1 MYLSSS
7 RSADLASGRPDT
19 RSKTPPEPLPTPGS
33 DATTDTASGTAPDTG
48 SGTKSGAAS
57 ARRSRRVAPVVV
69 TLGVVSLVTDV
80 SAEMVTAVLP
90 VYLVLGLGL
99 SPLAFGMLDG
109 LYNGATAA
117 SRLLGGHVADRFRRH
132 KTVAAVGYGISAGC
146 KLLLPAAGGVSAIGG
161 VLAADRAGK
170 GLRTAPR
177 DALISMAATPEGQGR
192 AFGVHR
198 AMDTAGALF
207 GPPVALAVLWVT
219 ADAYD
224 AVFVVS
230 FCLAAFGVLVL
241 LLFVR
246 DPAREGTRGG
256 TGPVVPREPVRLR
269 DAAAVLRVP
278 GFTRVCVAAL
288 VLGAATVGDAM
299 LYLLLQRHTDLSPH
313 LFPLLPLGTALV
325 FLLLAVTAGTTG
337 DRYGRGRVFLVG
349 HVALLGGYLV
359 LLTPLSNAALII
371 AIPAL
376 LGVFYA
382 CTDGVLMALAA
393 PAAPARLRGGALAL
407 VQTGQAG
414 GRAVGAAGFG
424 AAWTLYGPYAAT
436 VVAAIGLVVA
446 LVVAAALLAGGR
458 LAPGAPRGGTP
469 ERGTP

>member
-7 RSADLASGRPDT
+7 RSADLASGARDP
-19 RSKTPPEPLPTPGS
+19 RAQAPPPT
-33 DATTDTASGTAPDTG
+33 
-48 SGTKSGAAS
+48 
-57 ARRSRRVAPVVV
+57 ARGIRRVAPVVLI
-69 TLGVVSLVTDV
+69 LGVVSLVTDV

-99 SPLAFGMLDG
+99 SPMAFGMLDG
-109 LYNGATAA
+109 LYNGATAV

-132 KTVAAVGYGISAGC
+132 RTVAAVGYGISAGC

-177 DALISMAATPEGQGR
+177 DALISMAATPAEQGR

-224 AVFVVS
+224 AVFVTS
-230 FCLAAFGVLVL
+230 FCFAAFGLLVL

-246 DPAREGTRGG
+246 DPTPEAVVAGA
-256 TGPVVPREPVRLR
+256 GPQAVCAPVRLL

-278 GFTRVCVAAL
+278 GFIRVCLAAL
-288 VLGAATVGDAM
+288 LLGATTVGDAM
-299 LYLLLQRHTDLSPH
+299 LYLLLQRHTHLSPH

-325 FLLLAVTAGTTG
+325 FLLLAVPAGTAG
-337 DRYGRGRVFLVG
+337 DRYGRGRVFLAG
-349 HVALLGGYLV
+349 HAALLCGYLV
-359 LLTPLSNAALII
+359 LLAPLPDRAMIV
-371 AIPAL
+371 AIPSL
-376 LGVFYA
+376 LGLFYA
-382 CTDGVLMALAA
+382 GTDGVLMALAA
-393 PAAPARLRGGALAL
+393 PAAPAGQRGGALAL
-407 VQTGQAG
+407 VQTGQAC
-414 GRAVGAAGFG
+414 GRALGAAGFG
-424 AAWTLYGPYAAT
+424 AAWTLYGPHTAGVLAA
-436 VVAAIGLVVA
+436 VGLALALLAAV
-446 LVVAAALLAGGR
+446 ALLAGGA
-458 LAPGAPRGGTP
+458 LTPGTARPAGPRGAS
-469 ERGTP
+469 

>member
-7 RSADLASGRPDT
+7 RSADLASGARGGPGAQA
-19 RSKTPPEPLPTPGS
+19 PPPPTGR
-33 DATTDTASGTAPDTG
+33 
-48 SGTKSGAAS
+48 GA
-57 ARRSRRVAPVVV
+57 RRVAPVVL

-99 SPLAFGMLDG
+99 SPMAFGMLDG
-109 LYNGATAA
+109 LYNGATAL
-117 SRLLGGHVADRFRRH
+117 SRLLGGLVADRFRRH
-132 KTVAAVGYGISAGC
+132 RTVAAIGYGISAGC

-177 DALISMAATPEGQGR
+177 DALISMAATPAEQGR

-224 AVFVVS
+224 AVFVLS
-230 FCLAAFGVLVL
+230 FCFAAFGLLVL

-246 DPAREGTRGG
+246 DPTPGGVTTGVERGVDAAAG
-256 TGPVVPREPVRLR
+256 AGPRAGRTADRAPVRLR

-278 GFTRVCVAAL
+278 GFARVCLAAL
-288 VLGAATVGDAM
+288 VLGATTVGDAM

-325 FLLLAVTAGTTG
+325 FLLLAVPAGGAG
-337 DRYGRGRVFLVG
+337 DRYGRARVFLAG
-349 HVALLGGYLV
+349 HVALLCGYLV
-359 LLTPLSNAALII
+359 LLAPLPDGALIV
-371 AIPAL
+371 AIPGL
-376 LGVFYA
+376 LGLFYA
-382 CTDGVLMALAA
+382 GTDGVLMALAA
-393 PAAPARLRGGALAL
+393 PAAPAALRGGALAL

-414 GRAVGAAGFG
+414 GRALGAAGFG
-424 AAWTLYGPYAAT
+424 TAWTLYGPHTAG
-436 VVAAIGLVVA
+436 IL
-446 LVVAAALLAGGR
+446 AAAALALALLAAAVLLAGGT
-458 LAPGAPRGGTP
+458 LTPGGTRP
-469 ERGTP
+469 TGPKGASR

>member
-1 MYLSSS
+1 
-7 RSADLASGRPDT
+7 
-19 RSKTPPEPLPTPGS
+19 
-33 DATTDTASGTAPDTG
+33 
-48 SGTKSGAAS
+48 
-57 ARRSRRVAPVVV
+57 VAPVVV

-80 SAEMVTAVLP
+80 SSEMVTAVLP

-99 SPLAFGMLDG
+99 SPMAFGMLDG

-117 SRLLGGHVADRFRRH
+117 SRLLGGHLADRLRRH

-146 KLLLPAAGGVSAIGG
+146 KVLLPAAGGVSAIGA

-207 GPPVALAVLWVT
+207 GPPVALAVLWIT

-224 AVFVVS
+224 AVFVLS
-230 FCLAAFGVLVL
+230 FCFAAFGVLLL

-246 DPAREGTRGG
+246 DPTDAPSVGG
-256 TGPVVPREPVRLR
+256 RAPTPVRLR
-269 DAAAVLRVP
+269 EATAVLRVP
-278 GFTRVCVAAL
+278 GFTRVCLAAF
-288 VLGAATVGDAM
+288 VLGAATVGDGM

-325 FLLLAVTAGTTG
+325 FLLLAVPAGTSG
-337 DRYGRGRVFLVG
+337 DRWGRGRVFLVG
-349 HVALLGGYLV
+349 HVALLGAYTV
-359 LLTPLSNAALII
+359 LLTPLSDATLIV
-371 AIPAL
+371 AIPGL

-382 CTDGVLMALAA
+382 GTDGVLMALAA
-393 PAAPARLRGGALAL
+393 PAAPKRLRGGALAL
-407 VQTGQAG
+407 VQTGQAA
-414 GRAVGAAGFG
+414 GRALGAAGFG
-424 AAWTLYGPYAAT
+424 VAWTLWGPRTAT
-436 VVAAIGLVVA
+436 VAASLGLAVA
-446 LVVAAALLAGGR
+446 LLAALALLAGGA
-458 LAPGAPRGGTP
+458 LGPGLRTRALENR
-469 ERGTP
+469 

>member
-7 RSADLASGRPDT
+7 RSADLASGARDPRAQAPPPTRP
-19 RSKTPPEPLPTPGS
+19 G
-33 DATTDTASGTAPDTG
+33 G
-48 SGTKSGAAS
+48 
-57 ARRSRRVAPVVV
+57 RRVAPVVLV
-69 TLGVVSLVTDV
+69 LGVVSLVTDV

-99 SPLAFGMLDG
+99 SPMAFGMLDG
-109 LYNGATAA
+109 LYNGATAV

-132 KTVAAVGYGISAGC
+132 RTVAAVGYAISAGC

-177 DALISMAATPEGQGR
+177 DALISMAASPAEQGR

-224 AVFVVS
+224 AVFVLS
-230 FCLAAFGVLVL
+230 FCFAAFGLLVL

-246 DPAREGTRGG
+246 DPTPDAVAAGA
-256 TGPVVPREPVRLR
+256 GPPAVHASVRLR

-278 GFTRVCVAAL
+278 GFARVCLAAL
-288 VLGAATVGDAM
+288 MLGAATVGDAM

-325 FLLLAVTAGTTG
+325 FLLLAVPAGVAG

-349 HVALLGGYLV
+349 HVALLAGYLV
-359 LLTPLSNAALII
+359 LLAPLPDRVMIV
-371 AIPAL
+371 AIPTL
-376 LGVFYA
+376 LGLFYA
-382 CTDGVLMALAA
+382 GTDGVLMALAA
-393 PAAPARLRGGALAL
+393 PAAPAELRGGALAL

-414 GRAVGAAGFG
+414 GRALGAAGFG
-424 AAWTLYGPYAAT
+424 TAWTLYGPHTAGVLA
-436 VVAAIGLVVA
+436 VAALA
-446 LVVAAALLAGGR
+446 LALLAAAAALPAGGG
-458 LAPGAPRGGTP
+458 LPPGDNRPTGPRGAA
-469 ERGTP
+469 R

>member
-7 RSADLASGRPDT
+7 RSADLASGARP
-19 RSKTPPEPLPTPGS
+19 K
-33 DATTDTASGTAPDTG
+33 APTG
-48 SGTKSGAAS
+48 SG
-57 ARRSRRVAPVVV
+57 SRRVAPVVV

-80 SAEMVTAVLP
+80 SAEMVTAILP

-99 SPLAFGMLDG
+99 SPMAFGMLDG

-117 SRLLGGHVADRFRRH
+117 SRLLGGHVADRLRRH
-132 KTVAAVGYGISAGC
+132 KTVAAIGYGISAAC
-146 KLLLPAAGGVSAIGG
+146 KLLLPAAAGVSAIGG

-230 FCLAAFGVLVL
+230 FCLAAFGVLIL

-246 DPAREGTRGG
+246 DPTDPGT
-256 TGPVVPREPVRLR
+256 VDSPRTISDPLPTPTRTPTPVRLR
-269 DAAAVLRVP
+269 DATAVLRVP
-278 GFTRVCVAAL
+278 GFTRVCLAAFL
-288 VLGAATVGDAM
+288 LGAATIGDAM

-325 FLLLAVTAGTTG
+325 FLV
-337 DRYGRGRVFLVG
+337 
-349 HVALLGGYLV
+349 
-359 LLTPLSNAALII
+359 
-371 AIPAL
+371 
-376 LGVFYA
+376 
-382 CTDGVLMALAA
+382 
-393 PAAPARLRGGALAL
+393 
-407 VQTGQAG
+407 
-414 GRAVGAAGFG
+414 
-424 AAWTLYGPYAAT
+424 
-436 VVAAIGLVVA
+436 
-446 LVVAAALLAGGR
+446 
-458 LAPGAPRGGTP
+458 
-469 ERGTP
+469 

>member
-7 RSADLASGRPDT
+7 RSADLASGARD
-19 RSKTPPEPLPTPGS
+19 RRGQAPPVPPP
-33 DATTDTASGTAPDTG
+33 
-48 SGTKSGAAS
+48 S
-57 ARRSRRVAPVVV
+57 AGRGVRRVAPVVLV
-69 TLGVVSLVTDV
+69 LGVVSLVTDV

-99 SPLAFGMLDG
+99 SPMAFGMLDG

-132 KTVAAVGYGISAGC
+132 RTVAAVGYGISAGC
-146 KLLLPAAGGVSAIGG
+146 KLLLPAAGGVAAIGG
-161 VLAADRAGK
+161 VLAVDRAGK

-177 DALISMAATPEGQGR
+177 DALISMAAPPAAQGR

-224 AVFVVS
+224 AVFVLS
-230 FCLAAFGVLVL
+230 FCFAAFGLLVL

-246 DPAREGTRGG
+246 EPAAG
-256 TGPVVPREPVRLR
+256 TGKVGVRREPVRLR

-278 GFTRVCVAAL
+278 GFARVCTAAL
-288 VLGAATVGDAM
+288 LLGAATVGDAM
-299 LYLLLQRHTDLSPH
+299 VYLLLQRRTDLSPH

-325 FLLLAVTAGTTG
+325 FLLCAVPAGTAG
-337 DRYGRGRVFLVG
+337 DRHGRGRVFLAG
-349 HVALLGGYLV
+349 HVALLGGYLALLAPLPDRV
-359 LLTPLSNAALII
+359 LIV
-371 AIPAL
+371 AIPIL

-382 CTDGVLMALAA
+382 GTDGVLMALAA
-393 PAAPARLRGGALAL
+393 PAAPAELRGGALAL

-414 GRAVGAAGFG
+414 GRALGAAGFG
-424 AAWTLYGPYAAT
+424 AAWTVYGPHTAVLLAA
-436 VVAAIGLVVA
+436 AGLA
-446 LVVAAALLAGGR
+446 LALLAAVALLAAGT
-458 LAPGAPRGGTP
+458 LAPGAGASADSKGASR
-469 ERGTP
+469 

>member
-7 RSADLASGRPDT
+7 RSADLASGARDP
-19 RSKTPPEPLPTPGS
+19 RAQAPPPAGR
-33 DATTDTASGTAPDTG
+33 GV
-48 SGTKSGAAS
+48 
-57 ARRSRRVAPVVV
+57 RRVAPVVLV
-69 TLGVVSLVTDV
+69 LGVVSLVTDV

-90 VYLVLGLGL
+90 LYLVLGLGL
-99 SPLAFGMLDG
+99 SPMAFGMLDG

-132 KTVAAVGYGISAGC
+132 RTVAAVGYGISAGC
-146 KLLLPAAGGVSAIGG
+146 KLLLPAAGGVAAIGG

-177 DALISMAATPEGQGR
+177 DALISMAAPPAAQGR

-224 AVFVVS
+224 AVFVLS
-230 FCLAAFGVLVL
+230 FCFAAFGLLVL

-246 DPAREGTRGG
+246 DPAAG
-256 TGPVVPREPVRLR
+256 TGKVGVRRAPVRLR

-278 GFTRVCVAAL
+278 GFARVCTAAL
-288 VLGAATVGDAM
+288 LLGAATVGDAM
-299 LYLLLQRHTDLSPH
+299 VYLLLQRHTDLSPH

-325 FLLLAVTAGTTG
+325 FLLCAVPAGTAG
-337 DRYGRGRVFLVG
+337 DRYGRGGVFLAG
-349 HVALLGGYLV
+349 HVALLCGYLV
-359 LLTPLSNAALII
+359 LLAPLPDRVSIV
-371 AIPAL
+371 AIPTL
-376 LGVFYA
+376 LGAFYA
-382 CTDGVLMALAA
+382 GTDGVLMALAA
-393 PAAPARLRGGALAL
+393 PAAPAELRGGALAL

-414 GRAVGAAGFG
+414 GRALGAAGFG
-424 AAWTLYGPYAAT
+424 AAWTLYGPHTAVLLAAAGLALAL
-436 VVAAIGLVVA
+436 VAAV
-446 LVVAAALLAGGR
+446 ALLAAGT
-458 LAPGAPRGGTP
+458 LAPGAGASADSKGASR
-469 ERGTP
+469 

>member
-7 RSADLASGRPDT
+7 RSADLASGT
-19 RSKTPPEPLPTPGS
+19 RAARAKAPPAQGAP
-33 DATTDTASGTAPDTG
+33 ASSPPP
-48 SGTKSGAAS
+48 SGRGA
-57 ARRSRRVAPVVV
+57 RRVAPVVL

-99 SPLAFGMLDG
+99 SPMAFGMLDG

-132 KTVAAVGYGISAGC
+132 RTVAAVGYGISAGC

-177 DALISMAATPEGQGR
+177 DALISMAATPADQGR

-230 FCLAAFGVLVL
+230 FCLAAFGLLVL

-246 DPAREGTRGG
+246 DPTPDAAGEAGRRAD
-256 TGPVVPREPVRLR
+256 RAPVRLR
-269 DAAAVLRVP
+269 DAAAMLRVP
-278 GFTRVCVAAL
+278 GFARVCLAAL
-288 VLGAATVGDAM
+288 LLGTVTIGDAM
-299 LYLLLQRHTDLSPH
+299 LYLVLQRHTDLSPH

-325 FLLLAVTAGTTG
+325 FLLFAVPAGTAG
-337 DRYGRGRVFLVG
+337 DRCGRGRVFLVG
-349 HVALLGGYLV
+349 HLALLCGYLA
-359 LLTPLSNAALII
+359 LLTPLPDLALIL
-371 AIPAL
+371 AIPGL
-376 LGVFYA
+376 LGLFYA
-382 CTDGVLMALAA
+382 GTDGVLMALAA
-393 PAAPARLRGGALAL
+393 PSAPARLRGGALAL
-407 VQTGQAG
+407 VQTGQAA
-414 GRAVGAAGFG
+414 GRALGAAGFG
-424 AAWTLYGPYAAT
+424 AAWTLYGPHTAGVLAA
-436 VVAAIGLVVA
+436 GA
-446 LVVAAALLAGGR
+446 LALALTGATALLAGGN
-458 LAPGAPRGGTP
+458 LTPGGPRP
-469 ERGTP
+469 AASRRASR